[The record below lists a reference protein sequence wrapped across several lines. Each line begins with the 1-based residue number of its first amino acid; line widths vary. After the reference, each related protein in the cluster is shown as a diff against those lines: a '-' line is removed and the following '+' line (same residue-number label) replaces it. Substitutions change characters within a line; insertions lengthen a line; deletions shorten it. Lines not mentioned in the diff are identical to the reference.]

1 MHGKLFVVFAL
12 TLPLL
17 GCSIQ
22 QQIEHVNKRLNA
34 PLCVVNNPGV
44 RSGVLDSVLLTLSS
58 REVNYRLVHNR
69 SAAQACDWALTYD
82 ARWSVDLGSYMSSA
96 AIQVYRG
103 GRPAGHAIYDASNG
117 RGHPDKYVQVQPKIV
132 ELVDE
137 LFSRVNINKADPVQ
151 RSRKAVPQDL

>member
-12 TLPLL
+12 PLLLL

-22 QQIEHVNKRLNA
+22 QRIEPVSKRPDA

-44 RSGVLDSVLLTLSS
+44 RSGVLDSLLLTLSS
-58 REVNYRLVHNR
+58 RDVSYRLVHNR

-82 ARWSVDLGSYMSSA
+82 ARWSVDLGSYMSYA

-103 GRPAGHAIYDASNG
+103 GRPAGHAIYDARKG

-137 LFSRVNINKADPVQ
+137 LFAP
-151 RSRKAVPQDL
+151 